1 MSLALH
7 GAGPM
12 AEHKA
17 PDPMWT
23 TEKVHAVAEKIFEE
37 YEPHCKTDL
46 GRMFARDMATEM
58 AQQFQLFEALNVAG
72 RTDTAAADLAKEVAE
87 QHRIQISALS
97 RRLEKL
103 EQRQDPL

>member
-1 MSLALH
+1 
-7 GAGPM
+7 M

-23 TEKVHAVAEKIFEE
+23 REKVHAVSEKIYSE
-37 YEPHCKTDL
+37 YAPLCKTEL
-46 GRMFARDMATEM
+46 GLMFARDIATLMAL
-58 AQQFQLFEALNVAG
+58 QFQMSEAFGVA
-72 RTDTAAADLAKEVAE
+72 RHTDESAAKLAKDVAD

-103 EQRQDPL
+103 EQRQNPL